1 MPTILSDSRP
11 TDPWLVEQWYNT
23 LDCCVTLEVHQK
35 LAAEPEAE
43 RTYAF
48 ERQIQGVLLD
58 MMLTGFRVDPH
69 WRATNIARLE
79 REVARLQAA
88 LDLIADAIWNKPLN
102 PRSPKQLLDFFYSK
116 EIGLGLPEVWISQKG
131 VKKLSTNRE
140 ALEKLEAYLP
150 ARPFI
155 NCIFAIRQAS
165 KQLGT
170 LRAGVDPEGFLDSP
184 GYRMR
189 CSYNP
194 TGTETGRLASSSNVY
209 GRGTNLQNITDELRR
224 TFVADPDT
232 FLLYVDGEQA
242 ESRAV
247 GLIHGE
253 LFDDW
258 TYLDA
263 CESGDLHTLVTKLV
277 WPNLGWTGDPKADR
291 AIADGVFYRWFTYRD
306 MAKRGGHGTN
316 YYGQPWTMAKH
327 LKVPKELIEHFQ
339 RAYFL
344 AFPAMRR
351 WHTRVSGQLGRTQ
364 SITTFVGR
372 ERTFFGR
379 PNDDAT
385 LRQAIAYE
393 PQSAVADIINE
404 GGVRV
409 WRRFPQIKPIAQIH
423 DAFVFQVPGTP
434 DSQSEL
440 ISQIL
445 STFTVPIQSR
455 RRPDRIMTIPSE
467 AKVGWN
473 WASADPSMKTFS
485 DGNPDGLRK
494 WKGFDGRS
502 RTENP
507 EDPLLDRVVYR

>member
-1 MPTILSDSRP
+1 M
-11 TDPWLVEQWYNT
+11 EQWYNT
-23 LDCCVTLEVHQK
+23 LDCCVTLEVWEK
-35 LAAEPEAE
+35 LQAEARNDPADV

-48 ERQIQGVLLD
+48 GRQLQGILLH

-69 WRATNIARLE
+69 WRQQNIARLVKE
-79 REVARLQAA
+79 ETRLQAA
-88 LDLIADAIWNKPLN
+88 LDAIADAVWNKPLN
-102 PRSPKQLLDFFYSK
+102 PNSPKQLVEFFYNK
-116 EIGLGLPEVWISQKG
+116 ETGLGLPEVYIFQKG
-131 VKKLSTNRE
+131 VRKISTNRE
-140 ALEKLEAYLP
+140 ALEKLDGYLV
-150 ARPFI
+150 ARPFV
-155 NCIFAIRQAS
+155 NCIFALRQVR

-170 LRAGVDPEGFLDSP
+170 LRSGVDPEGFLGSP
-184 GYRMR
+184 GSRMR

-194 TGTETGRLASSSNVY
+194 TGTETGRLASSQNVY

-224 TFVADPDT
+224 TFVADPGH

-258 TYLDA
+258 AYLDA

-291 AIADGVFYRWFTYRD
+291 AVADGVFYRWFTYRD

-316 YYGQPWTMAKH
+316 YYGQPPTMAKH

-351 WHTRVSGQLGRTQ
+351 WHTWVSAQLGRTQ

-404 GGVRV
+404 GGIRV
-409 WRRFPQIKPIAQIH
+409 WRAFPEIQPLAQIH
-423 DAFVFQVPGTP
+423 DAYVFQCPGHP
-434 DSQSEL
+434 DDEVNTKR
-440 ISQIL
+440 IPAIL
-445 STFTVPIQSR
+445 DKFCVPIRSSR
-455 RRPDRIMTIPSE
+455 RPERVMEIPSE

-473 WASADPSMKTFS
+473 WGSNQVSMPVEKRAHK

-494 WKGFDGRS
+494 WKGHDGRT
-502 RTENP
+502 RTEDP
-507 EDPLLDRVVYR
+507 EASLLHRVVL